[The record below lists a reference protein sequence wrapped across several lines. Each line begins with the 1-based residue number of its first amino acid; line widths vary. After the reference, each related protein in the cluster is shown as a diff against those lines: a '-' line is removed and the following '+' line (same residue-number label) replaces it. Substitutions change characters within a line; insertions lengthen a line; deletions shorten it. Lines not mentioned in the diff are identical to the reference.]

1 MVRVLTPPAAFTE
14 DALVSVLAAQWRL
27 NVAAISYRAVGF
39 GSHHWDVTDAAGG
52 RWFVTVDELEN
63 RRQWLTEPLDAALD
77 RLRHALAAAVE
88 LRALGYQFVVAPVV
102 SRDAEPVV
110 LASDAFAVAVYPF
123 VVGTS
128 FDWGEFSS
136 PAHRHAVL
144 DLVIAVH
151 QAPLAVREMA
161 AADAYSIPKRD
172 ELEAVL
178 GGANTAAAGAGPY
191 TAPMMRLLGQSDT
204 AIRAAIDRY
213 DELTSQASVM
223 PPRSVLT
230 HGEPHPGNTML
241 TDDGWRLIDWDTA
254 LIAPPERDLWGLDPG
269 DGSVLASY
277 AAATGVEPAA
287 ALLELYR
294 VRWDL
299 TDVAME
305 VSRFLGPHKGSDE
318 DQKAWQLLVDLV
330 GQIAA

>member
-1 MVRVLTPPAAFTE
+1 MLTPPDGFTE
-14 DALVSVLAAQWRL
+14 DALASALAAHWHL
-27 NVAAISYRAVGF
+27 DAASMNYSAVGF
-39 GSHHWDVTDAAGG
+39 GSHHWDVTDAAGV
-52 RWFVTVDELEN
+52 RWFVTVDELQKKL
-63 RRQWLTEPLDAALD
+63 QWLREPLDAALD

-88 LRALGYQFVVAPVV
+88 LRALGCEFVVAPVV
-102 SRDAEPVV
+102 SGSDELVV
-110 LASDAFAVAVYPF
+110 LAADEFAVAVYPF
-123 VVGTS
+123 VAGTS
-128 FDWGEFSS
+128 FGWGEFADK
-136 PAHRHAVL
+136 AHRQAVL

-151 QAPLAVREMA
+151 QAPPAARELACAETYA
-161 AADAYSIPKRD
+161 IPKRD

-178 GGANTAAAGAGPY
+178 DGAHGAAAGGGPYAGP
-191 TAPMMRLLGQSDT
+191 MRRLVGHSAS

-213 DELTSQASVM
+213 DALTRQARAM

-241 TDDGWRLIDWDTA
+241 TDDGWRLIDWDTT
-254 LIAPPERDLWGLDPG
+254 LVAPPERDLWGLDPG

-277 AAATGVEPAA
+277 AAATGVEPVA

-299 TDVAME
+299 TDVALE
-305 VSRFLGPHKGSDE
+305 VSRFLGPHRGTDE
-318 DQKAWQLLVDLV
+318 DQEAWQLLVELV

>member
-1 MVRVLTPPAAFTE
+1 VLTPPDGFTE
-14 DALVSVLAAQWRL
+14 DALVSALAAHWQL
-27 NVAAISYRAVGF
+27 DAASMNYSAVGF
-39 GSHHWDVTDAAGG
+39 GSHHWDVTDAAGV
-52 RWFVTVDELEN
+52 RWFVTVDELQKKL
-63 RRQWLTEPLDAALD
+63 QWLREPLDAALD

-88 LRALGYQFVVAPVV
+88 LRALGCEFVVAPVV
-102 SRDAEPVV
+102 SRSDELVV
-110 LASDAFAVAVYPF
+110 LAADEFAVAVYPF
-123 VVGTS
+123 VGGTS
-128 FDWGEFSS
+128 FAWGEFADK
-136 PAHRHAVL
+136 AHRQAVL

-151 QAPLAVREMA
+151 QAPPAARELAC
-161 AADAYSIPKRD
+161 ADTYAIPKRD

-178 GGANTAAAGAGPY
+178 DGAHGAAAGGGPY
-191 TAPMMRLLGQSDT
+191 CGPMRRLVGQSAA

-213 DELTSQASVM
+213 DALTRQARAM

-241 TDDGWRLIDWDTA
+241 TDDGWRLIDWDTT
-254 LIAPPERDLWGLDPG
+254 LVAPPERDLWGLDPG

-277 AAATGVEPAA
+277 AAATGVEPVA

-299 TDVAME
+299 TDVALE
-305 VSRFLGPHKGSDE
+305 VGRFLGPHKGTDE
-318 DQKAWQLLVDLV
+318 DQKAWQLLVELV